1 MRGIVVLMAAA
12 IGSFGPV
19 HVAFAQDRPRPVVE
33 AVVGTS
39 GYVDE
44 VWDHFFTAGAGAR
57 WFVTP
62 RLAVGPEIVTQRG
75 GHEASNLSVT
85 GNVTYD
91 LLQDRPG
98 RRVVP
103 YIAAGGGYL
112 RQRTIVGS
120 GPGSTVLQPFTS
132 GEGTFS
138 GGIGARIALGE
149 RVFVAPEF
157 RLGWEPEMRFVAMI
171 GFRPGR

>member
-1 MRGIVVLMAAA
+1 MRVLVVLVIVA
-12 IGSFGPV
+12 IGTLTPV
-19 HVAFAQDRPRPVVE
+19 AAAFAQDRTRPIVE

-44 VWDHFFTAGAGAR
+44 IWDHFFTTGAGVR
-57 WFVTP
+57 WFVSP
-62 RLAVGPEIVTQRG
+62 RVAIGPEIVTQRG
-75 GHEASNLSVT
+75 AGEASNLSVT

-91 LLQDRPG
+91 FVRDAPG

-103 YIAAGGGYL
+103 YLAAGGGYL

-120 GPGSTVLQPFTS
+120 GPGASVLQPFTS

-138 GGIGARIALGE
+138 GGIGARIMLGE
-149 RVFVAPEF
+149 RFFVAPEF
-157 RLGWEPEMRFVAMI
+157 RMGWEPEIRFVATL